1 MRIQAMEVMRM
12 TEERGSGGRP
22 DKGLDVLFT
31 GIEEEGMIVNLNI
44 SEVRRNPYQPRTE
57 FNDEKLKELADSIA
71 EHGIIQPVIVR
82 KSVKGYDIVAG
93 ERRFRASKM
102 AGKET
107 LSAIVKELTDTQMME
122 FAIIENLQRE
132 DLSPLEEAQSYRQLM
147 DDLSLT
153 QGEVAERV
161 GKSRP
166 YIANMLRL
174 LNLPPLVRKMV
185 NAHELSGAHGRTLL
199 PLKNPLQ
206 LEAAAKKAVDEKMSV
221 RALEIY
227 VKSLVKQPVKKKKQ
241 ATKPGFIMR
250 HESKLK
256 ERFGTTVEIK
266 KQRKKGTISFEF
278 KNEEEFKRIIS
289 LLENS

>member
-1 MRIQAMEVMRM
+1 MMAEDRSFDCD
-12 TEERGSGGRP
+12 T
-22 DKGLDVLFT
+22 DKGPDALFT
-31 GIEEEGMIVNLNI
+31 GNKDNETIVNLNI
-44 SEVRRNPYQPRTE
+44 AEVRRNPYQPRTE
-57 FNDEKLKELADSIA
+57 FNEEKLKELADSIA
-71 EHGIIQPVIVR
+71 EHGVIQPAIVR

-107 LSAIVKELTDTQMME
+107 LPAIVKKLTDTQMME

-132 DLSPLEEAQSYRQLM
+132 NLSPLEEAKSYRQLM
-147 DDLSLT
+147 DELDLT
-153 QGEVAERV
+153 QGDVAERL

-174 LNLPPLVRKMV
+174 LNLPPQVRKMI
-185 NAHELSGAHGRTLL
+185 NEQELSGAHGRTLL
-199 PLKNPLQ
+199 PVKDPLK
-206 LEAAAKKAVDEKMSV
+206 LEAAAKKAVEEKMSV

-227 VKSLVKQPVKKKKQ
+227 VRSLVDSPEKKKKKQ
-241 ATKPGFIMR
+241 AKPSFIVR

-256 ERFGTTVEIK
+256 ERFGTGVEIK

-289 LLENS
+289 ILENS